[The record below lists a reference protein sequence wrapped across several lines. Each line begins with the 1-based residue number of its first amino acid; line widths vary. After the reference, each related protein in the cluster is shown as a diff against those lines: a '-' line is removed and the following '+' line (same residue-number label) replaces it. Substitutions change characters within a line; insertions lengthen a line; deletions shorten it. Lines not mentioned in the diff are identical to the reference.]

1 MRAEYDRPGGVSS
14 ESESPARSHFK
25 HPNGGSV
32 GKRHKRLIEAI
43 VDWDNL
49 QEAHRLAR
57 RGKRD
62 RHEVATF
69 EANLWEELGALQM
82 EMLWGSYQPG
92 RYRSF
97 LVYEP
102 KRREILAAPYRDRV
116 AQHAICTLC
125 GPIWDAAMIDDSYAC
140 RPGKGTHV
148 GATRV
153 EQWLRGMTA
162 AGGAVW
168 VVKMDVSKYFASIR
182 HDLAKAVV
190 RDKISCPATLQLID
204 AIIDSTADPAD
215 PDPVG
220 IPVGNLLSQWIA
232 NLVGNRIDQWA
243 KRELRLKRYARYM
256 DDMVV
261 LVRTKQE
268 ALTIRDQ
275 FDDKLASMGM
285 RFSKASVLPASR
297 GVNFL
302 GYRIWAHK
310 RLLRRDSVRRIKRN
324 LKAMRWQY
332 ARGGIGLEEVRQRV
346 ASWVAHADHAD
357 TETLKRRVLS
367 QAVFKRRSRSD

>member
-1 MRAEYDRPGGVSS
+1 MGT
-14 ESESPARSHFK
+14 K
-25 HPNGGSV
+25 
-32 GKRHKRLIEAI
+32 HKRLIEDI
-43 VDWDNL
+43 IDWDNL
-49 QEAHRLAR
+49 ILAHQRARL
-57 RGKRD
+57 GKRD
-62 RHEVATF
+62 RHEVNVF

-82 EMLWGSYQPG
+82 EMLWGSYRPG
-92 RYRSF
+92 RYRRF
-97 LVYEP
+97 MVYEP

-116 AQHAICTLC
+116 VQHAICSLC
-125 GPIWDAAMIDDSYAC
+125 APIWDRAMIDDSFAC
-140 RPGKGTHV
+140 RPGKGTHA
-148 GATRV
+148 GAARI

-162 AGGAVW
+162 TGPVW
-168 VVKMDVSKYFASIR
+168 VVKMDVSKYFASISHR
-182 HDLAKAVV
+182 LAKGVV

-204 AIIDSTADPAD
+204 TIIDSTADPTD

-243 KRELRLKRYARYM
+243 KRELRLRRYARYM

-261 LVRTKQE
+261 LVRTKRE
-268 ALTIRDQ
+268 ALAIRDQ
-275 FDDKLASMGM
+275 FEDKLASMGM

-332 ARGGIGLEEVRQRV
+332 RRGEIDLPKIQQRIR
-346 ASWVAHADHAD
+346 SWIAHADHAKA
-357 TETLKRRVLS
+357 ESLKRQVLDG
-367 QAVFKRRSRSD
+367 VTFKRQPRPFCDARAPQQPPLADHQRARHRDDRTAQP

>member
-1 MRAEYDRPGGVSS
+1 M
-14 ESESPARSHFK
+14 
-25 HPNGGSV
+25 GS
-32 GKRHKRLIEAI
+32 KHKRLIEEI
-43 VDWDNL
+43 IDWDNL
-49 QEAHRLAR
+49 IQAHHRAR

-62 RHEVATF
+62 RHEVNVF
-69 EANLWEELGALQM
+69 EAHLWEELGALQM
-82 EMLWGSYQPG
+82 EMLWGTYQPG
-92 RYRSF
+92 RYRAF

-102 KRREILAAPYRDRV
+102 KVREILAAPYRDRV
-116 AQHAICTLC
+116 AQHAICALC
-125 GPIWDAAMIDDSYAC
+125 APIWDRAMIDDSFAC
-140 RPGKGTHV
+140 RPGKGTHA

-153 EQWLRGMTA
+153 EGWLRGMTA
-162 AGGAVW
+162 TGPVW
-168 VVKMDVSKYFASIR
+168 VVKMDVSKYFASISHR
-182 HDLAKAVV
+182 LAKAVV
-190 RDKISCPATLQLID
+190 RDKISCPATLHLID
-204 AIIDSTADPAD
+204 TIIDSTADPAD

-243 KRELRLKRYARYM
+243 KRELRLRRYARYM
-256 DDMVV
+256 DDMVA

-268 ALTIRDQ
+268 ALAIRDQ
-275 FDDKLASMGM
+275 FEDKLAELGF

-332 ARGGIGLEEVRQRV
+332 RHGETDLFTIQQRIR
-346 ASWVAHADHAD
+346 SWIAHADHANA
-357 TETLKRRVLS
+357 ESLKRKVLS
-367 QAVFKRRSRSD
+367 GARFRRGE

>member
-1 MRAEYDRPGGVSS
+1 MGT
-14 ESESPARSHFK
+14 K
-25 HPNGGSV
+25 
-32 GKRHKRLIEAI
+32 HKRLIEGVI
-43 VDWDNL
+43 DWDNL
-49 QEAHRLAR
+49 IQSHHRAR

-62 RHEVATF
+62 RHEVNVF

-92 RYRSF
+92 RYRRF

-102 KRREILAAPYRDRV
+102 KLREILAAPYRDRV
-116 AQHAICTLC
+116 VQHAICALC
-125 GPIWDAAMIDDSYAC
+125 APIWDHAMIDDSFAC
-140 RPGKGTHV
+140 RPGKGTHA
-148 GATRV
+148 GADRI
-153 EQWLRGMTA
+153 EGWLRGMTA
-162 AGGAVW
+162 TGPVW

-182 HDLAKAVV
+182 HGLAKSVV
-190 RDKISCPATLQLID
+190 RDKISCPDTLCLID
-204 AIIDSTADPAD
+204 AIIDSTADPDD

-256 DDMVV
+256 DDMVA
-261 LVRTKQE
+261 LVRTKHE
-268 ALTIRDQ
+268 ALAIRDE
-275 FDDKLASMGM
+275 FEDKLASMGM

-332 ARGGIGLEEVRQRV
+332 ARGDIDLPKIQQRIQ
-346 ASWVAHADHAD
+346 SWIAHADHANAD
-357 TETLKRRVLS
+357 SLKRQVLS
-367 QAVFKRRSRSD
+367 SVRFRR